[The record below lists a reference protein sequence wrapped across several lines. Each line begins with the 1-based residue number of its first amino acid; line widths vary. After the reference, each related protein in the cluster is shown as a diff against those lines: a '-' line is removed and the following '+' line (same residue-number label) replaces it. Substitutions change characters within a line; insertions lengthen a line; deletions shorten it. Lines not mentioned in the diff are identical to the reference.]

1 MLLDSRFMTKTRLSS
16 VVFTALLAIGM
27 CIAGE
32 AQASP
37 YESGPSLSPMGQLP
51 LSPVSQRNAVRAAQD
66 YLDYTAFSRQGLIS
80 QLVTIDDYSSADATY
95 AVDGL
100 SVDWNEQA
108 AKSAQDYLDYTAFS
122 RSGLTDQLTSIDG
135 YTPAQA
141 AYGVA
146 QTGL

>member
-1 MLLDSRFMTKTRLSS
+1 MTKTRFAS
-16 VVFTALLAIGM
+16 VAFTALLAISM

-32 AQASP
+32 SQATTFGQT
-37 YESGPSLSPMGQLP
+37 GPSLSSIGQLP
-51 LSPVSQRNAVRAAQD
+51 LSPVSQQNAVRAAQD
-66 YLDYTAFSRQGLIS
+66 YLDYTAFSREGLIR
-80 QLVTIDDYSSADATY
+80 QLVTIDAYSSADATY

-108 AKSAQDYLDYTAFS
+108 AASAQDYLDYTAFS
-122 RSGLTDQLTSIDG
+122 RSALINQLTSIDG